1 MAAGDVSAVTA
12 RLKNRIQ
19 SVANVGLVW
28 EHDVFS
34 RRDLRAMIVS
44 EIGGQPTM
52 RAWWITGPTMTARKA
67 VQLPGGMVER
77 VWRYSVHGV
86 HGLSDTGDS
95 LLTLRNLAVLVADA
109 IDLDET
115 LAGSALRTSPCE
127 WPVAPENRSAFA
139 GVGASYVQ
147 LSKTVVTLST
157 P

>member
-1 MAAGDVSAVTA
+1 MASADVSAVTA

-19 SVANVGLVW
+19 TVPNVGLVW
-28 EHDVFS
+28 EHDVFA
-34 RRDLRAMIVS
+34 RRDLRPMVVS
-44 EIGGQPTM
+44 TIAGQPTM

-67 VQLPGGMVER
+67 VQLPGGMIER
-77 VWRYSVHGV
+77 QWRYTVHGV
-86 HGLSDTGDS
+86 QGLTETGDS

-115 LAGSALRTSPCE
+115 LGGAALRTSPCE
-127 WPVAPENRSAFA
+127 WPVGPENRGAFA

-147 LSKTVVTLST
+147 LSKLVVTLST